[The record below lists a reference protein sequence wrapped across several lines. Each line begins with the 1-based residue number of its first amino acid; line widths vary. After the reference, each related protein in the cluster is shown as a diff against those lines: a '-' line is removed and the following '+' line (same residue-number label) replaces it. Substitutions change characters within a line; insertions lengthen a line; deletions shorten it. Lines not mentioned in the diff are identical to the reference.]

1 MYIVLYRIV
10 LCREIQGPLEVYIH
24 SIQRV
29 CMCSIRTAVETYS
42 TQNHSKDDDQGT
54 GAGLVLNDGWF
65 VAPNYVGP
73 ECDSFPVPSPSISS
87 TQSFINFDDSGYH
100 GVYCILSSCK
110 LESRLED
117 VTMGMTAVSPD
128 NEQWQRKVKVW

>member
-1 MYIVLYRIV
+1 MCRKYADCCRV
-10 LCREIQGPLEVYIH
+10 LCRPP
-24 SIQRV
+24 
-29 CMCSIRTAVETYS
+29 

-87 TQSFINFDDSGYH
+87 TQSFINFDDFDYRGGLYSSSTR
-100 GVYCILSSCK
+100 ILSSSK